1 MRYIAL
7 SKQTYM
13 SIMTKSAMI
22 RARIEPELKTQAEAI
37 LKEIGLSTSDLIAM
51 TYRQVVMQR
60 DLPFQA
66 RIPNTE
72 TQAAIL
78 EHEADRKAGR
88 TRTFATVSE
97 MFATFDS
104 ESEDN
109 HDN

>member
-1 MRYIAL
+1 
-7 SKQTYM
+7 
-13 SIMTKSAMI
+13 MI
-22 RARIEPELKTQAEAI
+22 RARIEPELKAQAEAV

-60 DLPFQA
+60 GLPFQA
-66 RIPNTE
+66 RIPNEE

-88 TRTFATVSE
+88 ARSFASASE

-104 ESEDN
+104 EHVAS
-109 HDN
+109 HDG